1 MFSIQPPIHQSLA
14 QSQYGTRET
23 AQYGTRETAQYGTR
37 ETAQYGTINRDRLE
51 LKSSA
56 KFIVLSIFIAFLL
69 VFFILFKQ
77 TAVLPVW
84 YAQYWLFIRVYVNRH
99 GSISWWKKIMFCHT
113 IFNVKKKKKGGSH
126 LILIIYIVIF
136 GGRSL
141 IRGIFD
147 S

>member
-14 QSQYGTRET
+14 QSQYGTRETAQYGTRET

-69 VFFILFKQ
+69 VFLFCLNKLLFYLFDMPS
-77 TAVLPVW
+77 TDCLLEFTSTVMVL
-84 YAQYWLFIRVYVNRH
+84 FH
-99 GSISWWKKIMFCHT
+99 GGKK
-113 IFNVKKKKKGGSH
+113 
-126 LILIIYIVIF
+126 
-136 GGRSL
+136 
-141 IRGIFD
+141 
-147 S
+147 